1 MREQFVGALK
11 QVLGLLVQGFDFE
24 SDSRRTFELEI
35 ARLLAPHMEVLVHR
49 RQKLLES
56 AGRERWSDE
65 LELFMRRSLWP
76 ALGAE
81 LDYAER
87 NRTFVTLL
95 IDVMIEREQHRTTNA
110 NAILVPLVSR
120 FDASWAN

>member
-11 QVLGLLVQGFDFE
+11 QVLGLLIQGFDFE
-24 SDSRRTFELEI
+24 SDSRRTFELEL
-35 ARLLAPHMEVLVHR
+35 AELLAPHMALLVQR

-81 LDYAER
+81 RDYAER
-87 NRTFVTLL
+87 NRTFVALL
-95 IDVMIEREQHRTTNA
+95 IDVMIERAQHRTANA
-110 NAILVPLVSR
+110 NAILVPL

>member
-1 MREQFVGALK
+1 MRGQFVGALQ
-11 QVLGLLVQGFDFE
+11 QVLGLLAQGLVFDAG
-24 SDSRRTFELEI
+24 SRRTFELKLDQ
-35 ARLLAPHMEVLVHR
+35 LLAPNMALLIER
-49 RQKLLES
+49 RRKLLEG

-65 LELFMRRSLWP
+65 LDLFMRRDLWP
-76 ALGAE
+76 SLGSD

-95 IDVMIEREQHRTTNA
+95 VDVMIEREQRRTTSA
-110 NAILVPLVSR
+110 NPVAMPLGPH

>member
-1 MREQFVGALK
+1 MREQFVGTLK
-11 QVLGLLVQGFDFE
+11 QVLGLLVHGLDFE
-24 SDSRRTFELEI
+24 TDNRRTFEREL
-35 ARLLAPHMEVLVHR
+35 AQLLAPHMAALIDR
-49 RQKLLES
+49 RQKLLEG

-65 LELFMRRSLWP
+65 LDHFMRRSLWP
-76 ALGAE
+76 SLGAE

-95 IDVMIEREQHRTTNA
+95 VDVMIEREQRRTKNA
-110 NAILVPLVSR
+110 NPAVVPLVSR

>member
-1 MREQFVGALK
+1 MREQFVDALK
-11 QVLGLLVQGFDFE
+11 QVLGLLVQGLDFE
-24 SDSRRTFELEI
+24 SDSRRTFELELEK
-35 ARLLAPHMEVLVHR
+35 LLTPHMAVLIHR
-49 RQKLLES
+49 RQKLLQG

-65 LELFMRRSLWP
+65 LDLFMRRSLWP

-95 IDVMIEREQHRTTNA
+95 VDVMIEREQRRTVNA
-110 NAILVPLVSR
+110 SPIVVPL
-120 FDASWAN
+120 AWAN

>member
-1 MREQFVGALK
+1 MHEQFVDALK
-11 QVLGLLVQGFDFE
+11 QVRALLIQGLDFE
-24 SDSRRTFELEI
+24 TDSRRTFEREL
-35 ARLLAPHMEVLVHR
+35 ALLLAPHMAVLIHR
-49 RQKLLES
+49 RQKLLVG

-65 LELFMRRSLWP
+65 LDHFMRQSLWP
-76 ALGAE
+76 SLGAE

-95 IDVMIEREQHRTTNA
+95 VDVMIEREQRRATNETPIA
-110 NAILVPLVSR
+110 LPLVSR